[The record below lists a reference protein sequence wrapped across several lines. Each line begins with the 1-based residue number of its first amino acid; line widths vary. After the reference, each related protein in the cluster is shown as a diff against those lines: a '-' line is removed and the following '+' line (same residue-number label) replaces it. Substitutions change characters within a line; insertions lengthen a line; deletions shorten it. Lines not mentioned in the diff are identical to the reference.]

1 MAACSGKGALC
12 ALRKWHMADWPIVIV
27 GGGIGGL
34 SAAIHLAAAGERVL
48 LFEQNA
54 QVGGKMGELRAEG
67 FRWDTGPSVITMPY
81 VFDALF
87 AAAGK
92 RTADYLTLLPAE
104 PLTRYFYRDGTVLDA
119 TSNLPRMLAQIAQI
133 EPRDVEGYLAYLA
146 YAARLHRITGKVFIY
161 DTPPTLA
168 SLFKVP
174 LRDALRVDAMRS
186 MDAAIGSFVR
196 SPHLRQLLGRFAT
209 YVGASPYRAPA
220 TLNVIAHVELNGG
233 VYYPRGG
240 IYAIARAM
248 ARLAAELGVEIQ
260 TGCSV
265 ERILVQNR
273 RVRGVQVNGERIAA
287 KAVIANVDVATVYEK
302 LLPAEAINARYLQ
315 RLLRAEPSCSGY
327 VLLLGV
333 QGKHDRLAHHN
344 IFFTEN
350 YRAEFADIFERS
362 LPPTD
367 PTVYVAITA
376 KSEPEDAPAGMEN
389 WFVLINAPALSQS
402 YDWAKNAPRY
412 RDQVLQTLSRFGIAP
427 DIRVERQLT
436 PVDIAQLTGARRGA
450 LYGMSSNTPFAAFL
464 RPHNRAPH
472 VRGLYF
478 AGGTAHPGGGV
489 PMVTLSGGVAARLL
503 LSDLSKRA

>member
-1 MAACSGKGALC
+1 MAE
-12 ALRKWHMADWPIVIV
+12 PIAII

-34 SAAIHLAAAGERVL
+34 SAAIHLAAAGERVIV
-48 LFEQNA
+48 FEQNA

-67 FRWDTGPSVITMPY
+67 FRWDTGPSVITMPH

-87 AAAGK
+87 ATAGK

-119 TSNLPRMLAQIAQI
+119 TRDLPRMIAQI
-133 EPRDVEGYLAYLA
+133 EQIERRDVEGYLAYLT

-161 DTPPTLA
+161 DTPPTPA

-186 MDAAIGSFVR
+186 MDAAIRSFVR

-248 ARLAAELGVEIQ
+248 ARLATELGVEIR
-260 TGCSV
+260 TSCAV
-265 ERILVQNR
+265 ERILVAGR
-273 RVRGVQVNGERIAA
+273 RVNGVQVGSERIGV

-302 LLPAEAINARYLQ
+302 LLPAEAVSAARLG

-327 VLLLGV
+327 VLMLGV
-333 QGKHDRLAHHN
+333 HGAHERLAHHN
-344 IFFTEN
+344 IFFTDD
-350 YRAEFADIFERS
+350 YRAEFADIFERGV
-362 LPPTD
+362 PPND
-367 PTVYVAITA
+367 PTVYVAITS
-376 KSEPEDAPAGMEN
+376 KSDPEDAPAGMEN
-389 WFVLINAPALSQS
+389 WFVLINAPALSER
-402 YDWAKNAPRY
+402 YDWTRDAPRY
-412 RDQVLQTLSRFGIAP
+412 RDQVLATLAKFGVTLH
-427 DIRVERQLT
+427 IRAEHQLT
-436 PVDIAQLTGARRGA
+436 PADIARLTGARRGA
-450 LYGMSSNTPFAAFL
+450 LYGTSSNTPFAAFL
-464 RPHNRAPH
+464 RPHNRARD

-503 LSDLSKRA
+503 LADLGKRAQPPIQA

>member
-1 MAACSGKGALC
+1 MAEQ
-12 ALRKWHMADWPIVIV
+12 PIVII

-34 SAAIHLAAAGERVL
+34 SAAIRLAAAGERVII
-48 LFEQNA
+48 FEQNDK
-54 QVGGKMGELRAEG
+54 VGGKMGEWRAEG
-67 FRWDTGPSVITMPY
+67 FRWDTGPSVITMPH
-81 VFDALF
+81 VFDDLF
-87 AAAGK
+87 ASAGR
-92 RTADYLTLLPAE
+92 RTSDYLTLQPAE

-119 TSNLPRMLAQIAQI
+119 TSNLPRMIAQIERI

-161 DTPPTLA
+161 DTPPTPA

-186 MDAAIGSFVR
+186 MDAAIRSFVR
-196 SPHLRQLLGRFAT
+196 SPHLQQLLGRFAT
-209 YVGASPYRAPA
+209 YVGASPYCAPA

-248 ARLAAELGVEIQ
+248 ARLAAELGVEIH
-260 TGCSV
+260 TGCPV
-265 ERILVQNR
+265 ERILVESQ
-273 RVRGVQVNGERIAA
+273 RVCGVQTGSERIAA

-302 LLPAEAINARYLQ
+302 LLPAEATDAAYAQ

-333 QGKHDRLAHHN
+333 QGTHERLAHHN
-344 IFFTEN
+344 IFFTQD
-350 YRAEFADIFERS
+350 YRAEFEDIFERGV
-362 LPPTD
+362 PPDD
-367 PTVYVAITA
+367 PTVYVAITS
-376 KSEPEDAPAGMEN
+376 KSDPQDAPEGMEN
-389 WFVLINAPALSQS
+389 WFVLINAPALSER

-412 RDQVLQTLSRFGIAP
+412 RDRVLETLAKFGVTP
-427 DIRVERQLT
+427 QIRAEHQLT
-436 PVDIAQLTGARRGA
+436 PLDIARLTGARRGA

-464 RPHNRAPH
+464 RPHNRARGI
-472 VRGLYF
+472 RGLYF

-503 LSDLSKRA
+503 LADLGKRA

>member
-1 MAACSGKGALC
+1 MAE
-12 ALRKWHMADWPIVIV
+12 PIAII

-34 SAAIHLAAAGERVL
+34 SAAIHLAAAGERVIV
-48 LFEQNA
+48 FEQNA

-67 FRWDTGPSVITMPY
+67 FRWDTGPSVITMPH

-87 AAAGK
+87 ATAGK

-119 TSNLPRMLAQIAQI
+119 TRDLPRMIAQI
-133 EPRDVEGYLAYLA
+133 EQIERRDVEGYLAYLT

-161 DTPPTLA
+161 DTPPTPA

-186 MDAAIGSFVR
+186 MDAAIRSFVR

-248 ARLAAELGVEIQ
+248 ARLATELGVEIR
-260 TGCSV
+260 TSCAV
-265 ERILVQNR
+265 ERILVAGR
-273 RVRGVQVNGERIAA
+273 RVNGVQVGSERIGV

-302 LLPAEAINARYLQ
+302 LLPAEAVSAARLQ

-333 QGKHDRLAHHN
+333 QGAHERLAHHN
-344 IFFTEN
+344 IFFTDD
-350 YRAEFADIFERS
+350 YRAEFADIFERGV
-362 LPPTD
+362 PPND
-367 PTVYVAITA
+367 PTVYVAITS
-376 KSEPEDAPAGMEN
+376 KSDPEDAPAGMEN
-389 WFVLINAPALSQS
+389 WFVLINAPALSER
-402 YDWAKNAPRY
+402 YDWTRDALRY
-412 RDQVLQTLSRFGIAP
+412 RDQVLAALAKFGVTLDVRA
-427 DIRVERQLT
+427 EHQLT
-436 PVDIAQLTGARRGA
+436 PADIARLTGARRGA
-450 LYGMSSNTPFAAFL
+450 LYGTSSNTPFAAFL
-464 RPHNRAPH
+464 RPHNRARD

-503 LSDLSKRA
+503 LADLGKRAQPPIQA

>member
-1 MAACSGKGALC
+1 MAE
-12 ALRKWHMADWPIVIV
+12 PIAII

-34 SAAIHLAAAGERVL
+34 SAAIHLAAAGERVIV
-48 LFEQNA
+48 FEQNA

-67 FRWDTGPSVITMPY
+67 FRWDTGPSVITMPH

-87 AAAGK
+87 ATAGK

-119 TSNLPRMLAQIAQI
+119 TRDLPRMIAQI
-133 EPRDVEGYLAYLA
+133 EQIERRDVEGYLAYLT

-161 DTPPTLA
+161 DTPPTPA

-186 MDAAIGSFVR
+186 MDAAIRSFVR
-196 SPHLRQLLGRFAT
+196 SLHLRQLLGRFAT

-248 ARLAAELGVEIQ
+248 ARLAAELGVEIR
-260 TGCSV
+260 TGCAV
-265 ERILVQNR
+265 ERILVTNR
-273 RVRGVQVNGERIAA
+273 RVNGVQAGSERIGVKAA
-287 KAVIANVDVATVYEK
+287 VANVDVATVYEK
-302 LLPAEAINARYLQ
+302 LLPAEAVNAACLQ

-333 QGKHDRLAHHN
+333 QGAHERLAHHN
-344 IFFTEN
+344 IFFTDD
-350 YRAEFADIFERS
+350 YRAEFADIFERGV
-362 LPPTD
+362 PPND
-367 PTVYVAITA
+367 PTVYVAITS
-376 KSEPEDAPAGMEN
+376 KSDPEDAPAGMEN
-389 WFVLINAPALSQS
+389 WFVLINAPALSER
-402 YDWAKNAPRY
+402 YDWTRDAARY
-412 RDQVLQTLSRFGIAP
+412 RDQVLMALAKFGVAP
-427 DIRVERQLT
+427 HIRAEHQLT
-436 PVDIAQLTGARRGA
+436 PADIARLTGARRGA
-450 LYGMSSNTPFAAFL
+450 LYGISSNTPFAAFL
-464 RPHNRAPH
+464 RPHNRARD

-503 LSDLSKRA
+503 LADLGKRAQPPIQA

>member
-1 MAACSGKGALC
+1 MAE
-12 ALRKWHMADWPIVIV
+12 PIAII

-34 SAAIHLAAAGERVL
+34 SAAIHLAAAGERVIV
-48 LFEQNA
+48 FEQNA

-67 FRWDTGPSVITMPY
+67 FRWDTGPSVITMPH

-119 TSNLPRMLAQIAQI
+119 TRDLPRMIAQI
-133 EPRDVEGYLAYLA
+133 EQIERRDVEGYLAYLT

-161 DTPPTLA
+161 DTPPTPA

-186 MDAAIGSFVR
+186 MDAAIRSFVR

-248 ARLAAELGVEIQ
+248 ARLATELGVEIR
-260 TGCSV
+260 TGCAV
-265 ERILVQNR
+265 ERILVANR
-273 RVRGVQVNGERIAA
+273 RVKGVQISGERIGV

-302 LLPAEAINARYLQ
+302 LLPAEAVNAARLQ

-333 QGKHDRLAHHN
+333 QGAHERLAHHN
-344 IFFTEN
+344 IFFTDD
-350 YRAEFADIFERS
+350 YRAEFADIFERGV
-362 LPPTD
+362 PPND
-367 PTVYVAITA
+367 PTVYVAITS
-376 KSEPEDAPAGMEN
+376 KSDPEDAPAGMEN
-389 WFVLINAPALSQS
+389 WFVLINAPALSER
-402 YDWAKNAPRY
+402 YDWTRDAPRY
-412 RDQVLQTLSRFGIAP
+412 RDQVLMALAKFGVAP
-427 DIRVERQLT
+427 HICAEHQLT
-436 PVDIAQLTGARRGA
+436 PADIARLTGARRGA
-450 LYGMSSNTPFAAFL
+450 LYGTSSNTPFAAFL
-464 RPHNRAPH
+464 RPHNRARD

-503 LSDLSKRA
+503 LADLGKRAGVPTQA